1 MKEMKKPLAFVLSGG
16 GARGAYQVGAL
27 RALYEAGYT
36 PDIWVGTSVGSVNA
50 TYLALNGFTQQGLDS
65 LVEAWHAAATA
76 DLLPS
81 NYLYLTLRMLFNRAG
96 IRPAHRFR
104 DFFIAHGLTEDL
116 KFKDVKKAKL
126 LLVSADLNTAAPVIY
141 GLDPGES
148 ILEGLL
154 ASTALPPWIHPIEKD
169 GQFLMDGGVVS
180 NLPIEPALINGA
192 KEIIALDLYDPRDIP
207 LDTHGFGP
215 FLYKLLSTVEK
226 RQIELEIALA
236 HSRGVIVHRIP
247 LSGKKPVAIWEFQRA
262 DELISVGYQIARQ
275 EIVRWEE
282 EKKPVRFSL
291 LSFFK
296 RR

>member
-1 MKEMKKPLAFVLSGG
+1 MKEMRRPLAFVLSGG

-27 RALYEAGYT
+27 RALYEAGYI

-50 TYLALNGFTQQGLDS
+50 AYLALNGFTQEGLDS
-65 LVEAWHAAATA
+65 LVEAWHAAASA

-81 NYLYLTLRMLFNRAG
+81 NYLYLTLRILFNRAG
-96 IRPAHRFR
+96 IRSGHRFR
-104 DFFIAHGLTEDL
+104 DFFISRGLTEEL
-116 KFKDVKKAKL
+116 KFKDIKGTRL
-126 LLVSADLNTAAPVIY
+126 YLVSADLNTAAPVIY
-141 GLDPGES
+141 GLDPEDS

-192 KEIIALDLYDPRDIP
+192 KEIIALDLYDPRDTP
-207 LDTHGFGP
+207 VETHGFGQ
-215 FLYKLLSTVEK
+215 FLYKLFNTVAK

-236 HSRGVIVHRIP
+236 HSKGVLVHRIS
-247 LSGKKPVAIWEFQRA
+247 LIGDKPVAIWEFHRA
-262 DELISVGYQIARQ
+262 DELIELGYRITHQVIASWQ
-275 EIVRWEE
+275 AEQ
-282 EKKPVRFSL
+282 KASRFSFF
-291 LSFFK
+291 SFFK

>member
-1 MKEMKKPLAFVLSGG
+1 MKEMKRPLAFVLSGG

-27 RALYEAGYT
+27 RALYEAGYS
-36 PDIWVGTSVGSVNA
+36 PNIWVGTSVGSVNA

-96 IRPAHRFR
+96 IRPGHRFR
-104 DFFIAHGLTEDL
+104 DFFVAHGLTEDL
-116 KFKDVKKAKL
+116 KFKDVKDAKL
-126 LLVSADLNTAAPVIY
+126 YLVSADLNTAAPIIY
-141 GLDPGES
+141 GLNPEES

-180 NLPIEPALINGA
+180 NLPIEPALMNGA

-207 LDTHGFGP
+207 VDTHGFGP

-236 HSRGVIVHRIP
+236 HSKGVIVHRIP
-247 LSGKKPVAIWEFQRA
+247 LRGNKPVAIWEFERA
-262 DELISVGYQIARQ
+262 DELISIGYEITRQ
-275 EIVRWEE
+275 EIARWEE
-282 EKKPVRFSL
+282 EKKPSRFSIF
-291 LSFFK
+291 SFFK